1 MKKKKTKTKF
11 KTKIKRKRKRKNK
24 IQKEKENVQKDSPHS
39 LPERTKIQKVNPKR
53 SNQLLFWFHVHNYQ
67 QFCLL
72 WEDSIAKIHA
82 EYIINNFLKEDSQN
96 TINIPQ
102 EIQQN
107 ILLQLNQMG
116 ENPVATLFDEALK
129 IVHSSLI
136 SDKILH
142 YRFLRSLHYKEL
154 LSEINEYKGL
164 SSQNKKII
172 TIITIIM

>member
-1 MKKKKTKTKF
+1 MF
-11 KTKIKRKRKRKNK
+11 I
-24 IQKEKENVQKDSPHS
+24 
-39 LPERTKIQKVNPKR
+39 
-53 SNQLLFWFHVHNYQ
+53 
-67 QFCLL
+67 
-72 WEDSIAKIHA
+72 
-82 EYIINNFLKEDSQN
+82 IINNFVYSQN

-107 ILLQLNQMG
+107 ILSQLNQMG
-116 ENPVATLFDEALK
+116 ENPVATLFYEALK

-164 SSQNKKII
+164 SSQNKNNNNNNNNNVKF
-172 TIITIIM
+172 